1 MYKLDF
7 KIEEQP
13 DNTSCGPVCL
23 KAVYEYYH
31 TNVELT
37 DLVNDIHQFEEGG
50 GTLAVMLAKHALS
63 MGFKTKMY
71 SYNLNL
77 FDPTWFKLSHT
88 ELIAKLNERK
98 TIKNYDKKYVTTT
111 DAYIEYINFG
121 GELHFKDLKR
131 GMITKYLKNNIPI
144 LTGLSSTWLYQM
156 VREDPVTNIDS
167 DIEGEP
173 AGHFVVLYGYDE
185 DKDEVLIADPYISN
199 PIRGQHYYSVPM
211 NRLITSILLGVMTY
225 DGNLLIIHPKEIP

>member
-98 TIKNYDKKYVTTT
+98 TIKNYDY
-111 DAYIEYINFG
+111 
-121 GELHFKDLKR
+121 
-131 GMITKYLKNNIPI
+131 
-144 LTGLSSTWLYQM
+144 
-156 VREDPVTNIDS
+156 
-167 DIEGEP
+167 
-173 AGHFVVLYGYDE
+173 
-185 DKDEVLIADPYISN
+185 
-199 PIRGQHYYSVPM
+199 
-211 NRLITSILLGVMTY
+211 
-225 DGNLLIIHPKEIP
+225 